1 MKNRLLPAE
10 LLYYILS
17 AATSLAG
24 TIMFT
29 VTTVYFVQT
38 VGLNPLQL
46 VLVGTVVESTILVFE
61 VPTGVVADTFSRR
74 ASIIIGTFIVGL
86 SFILYGVIPFYW
98 AVLVGQVI
106 WGFGYTF
113 TSGATEAWLADEV
126 GEEQVGP
133 IYVRSGQVNRVVE
146 LAGSVI
152 SVAIASIALNIPL
165 IVGGSIYL
173 LLAFFMLVCMPETN
187 FKPQPRTKTLRGHL
201 TGMAGI
207 LKSGLAVVRSK
218 PILLSLLAVEIFMG
232 AASEGFDR
240 LGDAHLLQNFS
251 FPALGSLKPVVWFGI
266 LNIAGSIAS
275 LIVTA
280 LLRRRLE
287 DATRSSQLSARYLLI
302 MNAFSILAVVI
313 FALAGNFY
321 LAVAALLFRGI
332 LGAMI
337 YPLYNSWLVQN
348 IEPRTRATVIS
359 MVGQSNAFGQI
370 AGGPG
375 VGAIGSAFS
384 IRSAILAT
392 SFLSL
397 PVLYLYGRII
407 HRGKLIPEQA
417 EETLPAEAEI

>member
-1 MKNRLLPAE
+1 
-10 LLYYILS
+10 
-17 AATSLAG
+17 
-24 TIMFT
+24 
-29 VTTVYFVQT
+29 
-38 VGLNPLQL
+38 
-46 VLVGTVVESTILVFE
+46 
-61 VPTGVVADTFSRR
+61 
-74 ASIIIGTFIVGL
+74 
-86 SFILYGVIPFYW
+86 
-98 AVLVGQVI
+98 
-106 WGFGYTF
+106 
-113 TSGATEAWLADEV
+113 
-126 GEEQVGP
+126 
-133 IYVRSGQVNRVVE
+133 
-146 LAGSVI
+146 
-152 SVAIASIALNIPL
+152 
-165 IVGGSIYL
+165 
-173 LLAFFMLVCMPETN
+173 
-187 FKPQPRTKTLRGHL
+187 
-201 TGMAGI
+201 
-207 LKSGLAVVRSK
+207 
-218 PILLSLLAVEIFMG
+218 
-232 AASEGFDR
+232 
-240 LGDAHLLQNFS
+240 
-251 FPALGSLKPVVWFGI
+251 
-266 LNIAGSIAS
+266 
-275 LIVTA
+275 
-280 LLRRRLE
+280 
-287 DATRSSQLSARYLLI
+287 